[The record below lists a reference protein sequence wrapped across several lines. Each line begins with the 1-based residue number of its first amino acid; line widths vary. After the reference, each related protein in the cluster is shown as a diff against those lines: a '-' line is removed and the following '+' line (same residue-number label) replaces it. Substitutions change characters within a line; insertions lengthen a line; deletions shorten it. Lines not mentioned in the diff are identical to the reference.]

1 MSFLFDNGS
10 GSDEDS
16 DGDNDGDN
24 DVSLLT
30 PEANRQP
37 EVITVSDSDESMTD
51 NGSDDINDSYDTDHS
66 GDSGDILIGSSSSR
80 DAEAENN
87 NEAPY
92 TLHTQQ
98 EIEKLLID
106 KPSVYGYIEEIE
118 RNNKYM
124 QGRVNEMEQRLRDAE
139 AENKNEANNNSDE
152 DNQTEEDVDK
162 YGMFGSK
169 TPQFHE
175 CCKANMPLYKKLKD
189 DYEIFLTDTDA
200 EMIAKIAKKDKE
212 YADLHGE
219 HEELR
224 FDYEELKTA
233 KETLITENNAKILK
247 CGILVDKID
256 TMKKKHDD
264 YVNEIANKIS
274 KLEDMISDLTSE
286 NKAVKAHNE
295 KLKKENDEHVM
306 EFRNSPLLKTALQE
320 ATKAFLQ
327 GMMKQVHKQNAFLQ
341 EQVHEQNLGGGGA
354 ADTSELRRSKRRR

>member
-37 EVITVSDSDESMTD
+37 EVITVSSDSDESMSD

-98 EIEKLLID
+98 ELDKLRID

-139 AENKNEANNNSDE
+139 AKNNNEADNNGDE

-162 YGMFGSK
+162 YGMFGGK
-169 TPQFHE
+169 TPQFH
-175 CCKANMPLYKKLKD
+175 NLVRSRLWPLYKKLKD

-200 EMIAKIAKKDKE
+200 ESIAKIAKKDEE
-212 YADLHGE
+212 YAKLSEAHD
-219 HEELR
+219 ELR
-224 FDYEELKTA
+224 YDYEVLKNA
-233 KETLITENNAKILK
+233 KETVISEFNAMIQEKDTL
-247 CGILVDKID
+247 ID